1 MKDGDGNGKDIPKDN
16 YDIVEEN
23 GKIELKFK
31 DDVYIIGKDSNKQDT
46 LRLNNIPEGS
56 KKVYDKIAITY
67 DVVKEKGK
75 DVTSTSI
82 VNANDN
88 KLDEN
93 GNDKSGIS
101 AKAVIISEE
110 KKEEKEDLKETSI
123 EVVKTMEKENPKDVD
138 TNKISVSITN
148 KGEYIARDV
157 LVEEKIGTN
166 GKVVKDTVRVLDG
179 KGKDVTG
186 SITDLKV
193 VDDKI
198 TFSIGKLDKKE
209 SYKLVYDIKY
219 SDIEK
224 KEEITSVSK
233 VKAKNSKEEIVIT
246 KNMLDAT
253 VKETELEIEKTV
265 EKKELRAGE
274 RNTYTVVV
282 RNVGKY
288 DAKDV
293 EIEDTLI
300 GNGRYIAESVKIENS
315 EELEVEHLGNAR
327 FKIRVLPKGKELRV
341 RYKVEYLKQEE
352 DSVVTNKVS
361 AKGSNTNKAEPKE
374 KEGVRVKVLGVQD
387 IVQKILPKAGRENSR
402 LWIYGIIAFVILLP
416 SMILRKEYIEA
427 KKRQRSRMKKRK

>member
-1 MKDGDGNGKDIPKDN
+1 MLNSKGEDVTNDKNIVLEKEITDGKVKILLDKIDKDEEYKIV
-16 YDIVEEN
+16 YDVIYAKSE
-23 GKIELKFK
+23 
-31 DDVYIIGKDSNKQDT
+31 
-46 LRLNNIPEGS
+46 EGS
-56 KKVYDKIAITY
+56 LEKSTTKVKGLNTKEVTTEDKTNVEGTI
-67 DVVKEKGK
+67 
-75 DVTSTSI
+75 
-82 VNANDN
+82 
-88 KLDEN
+88 
-93 GNDKSGIS
+93 
-101 AKAVIISEE
+101 
-110 KKEEKEDLKETSI
+110 KETSI

-138 TNKISVSITN
+138 TN

-166 GKVVKDTVRVLDG
+166 GKVVKDTVKVLDG

-282 RNVGKY
+282 RNIGKY

-387 IVQKILPKAGRENSR
+387 IVQKILPKAGRENSK
-402 LWIYGIIAFVILLP
+402 LWIYGIIAVIILMP
-416 SMILRKEYIEA
+416 SMILRREYIEA
-427 KKRQRSRMKKRK
+427 KKRQKNRMKKRNRK

>member
-1 MKDGDGNGKDIPKDN
+1 M
-16 YDIVEEN
+16 YDVIYAKSE
-23 GKIELKFK
+23 
-31 DDVYIIGKDSNKQDT
+31 
-46 LRLNNIPEGS
+46 EGS
-56 KKVYDKIAITY
+56 LEKSTTKVKGLNT
-67 DVVKEKGK
+67 KE
-75 DVTSTSI
+75 VTI
-82 VNANDN
+82 E
-88 KLDEN
+88 DETN
-93 GNDKSGIS
+93 VEGTI
-101 AKAVIISEE
+101 
-110 KKEEKEDLKETSI
+110 KETSI
-123 EVVKTMEKENPKDVD
+123 EVIKTMEKENPKDVD

-209 SYKLVYDIKY
+209 SYKLVYDIRY

-352 DSVVTNKVS
+352 DSVVINKVS

-387 IVQKILPKAGRENSR
+387 IVQKILPKAGRENSK
-402 LWIYGIIAFVILLP
+402 LWIYGIIAVIILMP
-416 SMILRKEYIEA
+416 SMILRREYIEA
-427 KKRQRSRMKKRK
+427 KKRQKSRMRNRNNGRKK

>member
-1 MKDGDGNGKDIPKDN
+1 MLNSKGEDVTNDKNIVLEKEITDGKVKILLDKIDKDEEYKIV
-16 YDIVEEN
+16 YDVIYAKSE
-23 GKIELKFK
+23 
-31 DDVYIIGKDSNKQDT
+31 
-46 LRLNNIPEGS
+46 EGS
-56 KKVYDKIAITY
+56 LEKSTTKVKGLNTKEVTTEDKTNVEGTI
-67 DVVKEKGK
+67 
-75 DVTSTSI
+75 
-82 VNANDN
+82 
-88 KLDEN
+88 
-93 GNDKSGIS
+93 
-101 AKAVIISEE
+101 
-110 KKEEKEDLKETSI
+110 KETSI

-148 KGEYIARDV
+148 KGEYRARDV

-209 SYKLVYDIKY
+209 SYKLVYDIRY

-246 KNMLDAT
+246 KNMLDVT

-387 IVQKILPKAGRENSR
+387 IVQKILPKAGRENSK

-416 SMILRKEYIEA
+416 SMILRREYIEA
-427 KKRQRSRMKKRK
+427 KKRQKSRMRNRNNGRKK

>member
-1 MKDGDGNGKDIPKDN
+1 M
-16 YDIVEEN
+16 
-23 GKIELKFK
+23 
-31 DDVYIIGKDSNKQDT
+31 
-46 LRLNNIPEGS
+46 
-56 KKVYDKIAITY
+56 
-67 DVVKEKGK
+67 
-75 DVTSTSI
+75 
-82 VNANDN
+82 
-88 KLDEN
+88 
-93 GNDKSGIS
+93 
-101 AKAVIISEE
+101 E
-110 KKEEKEDLKETSI
+110 KKD
-123 EVVKTMEKENPKDVD
+123 PKDVD
-138 TNKISVSITN
+138 TNTYNVRVTN
-148 KGEYIARDV
+148 NGDYVAREV
-157 LVEEKIGTN
+157 AVEEKIGTN
-166 GKVVKDTVRVLDG
+166 GSILKDSIKVLNG
-179 KGKDVTG
+179 KGEDVT
-186 SITDLKV
+186 SKLKDLNVGKE
-193 VDDKI
+193 KI
-198 TFSIGKLDKKE
+198 TFSIVKIEKEE
-209 SYKLVYDIKY
+209 SYTLVYDVKY
-219 SDIEK
+219 DEIEK
-224 KEEITSVSK
+224 TEEITSVSK
-233 VKAKNSKEEIVIT
+233 VKGTNTKEEVIIT
-246 KNMLDAT
+246 KNTITAT

-402 LWIYGIIAFVILLP
+402 LWIYGIMAFVILVP
-416 SMILRKEYIEA
+416 SMILRREYIQA
-427 KKRQRSRMKKRK
+427 KKRQKMRRNNRRY

>member
-1 MKDGDGNGKDIPKDN
+1 
-16 YDIVEEN
+16 
-23 GKIELKFK
+23 
-31 DDVYIIGKDSNKQDT
+31 
-46 LRLNNIPEGS
+46 
-56 KKVYDKIAITY
+56 
-67 DVVKEKGK
+67 
-75 DVTSTSI
+75 
-82 VNANDN
+82 
-88 KLDEN
+88 
-93 GNDKSGIS
+93 
-101 AKAVIISEE
+101 
-110 KKEEKEDLKETSI
+110 
-123 EVVKTMEKENPKDVD
+123 MEKENPKDVD

-209 SYKLVYDIKY
+209 SYKLVYDIRY

-300 GNGRYIAESVKIENS
+300 GNGRYIEESVKIENS

-416 SMILRKEYIEA
+416 SMILRREYIEA
-427 KKRQRSRMKKRK
+427 KKRQKSRMRNRNNGRKK